1 MVPSWRGCP
10 GALEV
15 VEDMIADP
23 GEWAL
28 DHAVKLFQHSQEAR
42 MTGYPGLGSAGWD
55 ENANA
60 DAAFET
66 KPGCHRSL

>member
-1 MVPSWRGCP
+1 
-10 GALEV
+10 
-15 VEDMIADP
+15 MIADP

-60 DAAFET
+60 DAAFEA